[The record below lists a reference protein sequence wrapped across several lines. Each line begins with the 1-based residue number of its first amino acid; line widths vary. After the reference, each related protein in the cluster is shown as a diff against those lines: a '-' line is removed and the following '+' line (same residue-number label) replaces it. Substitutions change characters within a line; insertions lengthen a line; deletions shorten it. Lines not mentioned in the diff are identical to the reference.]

1 MDSEPPYTSRPWKPH
16 EEEHARRSESGA
28 PPGDGSSYHI
38 TARPFRWREPTTF
51 PCRQWL
57 YGRHLVRRFVSCTV
71 APSGVGKSSLALVE
85 AVAMATGRPLL
96 GVKIAEPLRVWVINL
111 EDPLE
116 ELERRVLAILL
127 HFRIH
132 PDELGGR
139 LFLNSGRDT
148 KVMIASTTRAGT
160 VLARPVVD
168 ALGAEIIRRRADVV
182 VIDPLVK
189 AHQVPENDNGAIDM
203 VCTAL
208 AGIADA
214 CGCAFDLI
222 HHVRKTNG
230 AEVAVEDGRGASALL
245 AAARSARA
253 LNRMSQAEADSA
265 GVDDPRSYFRAE
277 TGKSNLAPP
286 EKADWFRLVSVA
298 LGNGDPSAPQDD
310 GDRVGV
316 AELWMWP
323 DALADLTA
331 NDLLR
336 VQRAVKEGRW
346 RFDVQSSEW
355 VGKAVAAVLGL
366 DADAKAD
373 KARITSLLKTW
384 IVSGALRKVDGLDDK
399 RRTKVFV
406 EVGTLAT

>member
-1 MDSEPPYTSRPWKPH
+1 MDGEPPYTSRPWKPH

-57 YGRHLVRRFVSCTV
+57 YGRHLVRRFISCTV

-214 CGCAFDLI
+214 CGCAFDLV

-336 VQRAVKEGRW
+336 VQRAVKDGRW
-346 RFDVQSSEW
+346 RFDAQSSEW